1 MVDDVKRFKI
11 FNIFSF
17 ISLIHSGSA
26 IFSVITIIKLAD
38 SSSQF
43 FHSCLDLLIVT
54 SLNIIF
60 AFFNAMK
67 VKDFF
72 DEITP

>member
-1 MVDDVKRFKI
+1 MVDDLKRFKI

-26 IFSVITIIKLAD
+26 IFSVITIIKIAD
-38 SSSQF
+38 NKTQF
-43 FHSCLDLLIVT
+43 FHACLDLLIVT
-54 SLNIIF
+54 SINIVF

-67 VKDFF
+67 GKDFF
-72 DEITP
+72 D

>member
-1 MVDDVKRFKI
+1 MVDDIKRFKI

-17 ISLIHSGSA
+17 VSLIHSGSA
-26 IFSVITIIKLAD
+26 IFSVISIIKVAD
-38 SSSQF
+38 NKTQF
-43 FHSCLDLLIVT
+43 FHACIDLLIVT

-67 VKDFF
+67 GKDFF
-72 DEITP
+72 D